1 MKINKIHILSVLC
14 LIFFA
19 CNNGASDDETEGTA
33 KPSSSSKLTF
43 SSSSEGGSSS
53 SEIKYHPCK
62 PFLSKYSML
71 SKDTLYFNKQGGIDT
86 VVTGIK
92 ILFEDFSKKL
102 DYESNEYAYKYL
114 DRCEFSLT
122 DHYAYRNDYSKKT
135 KIESDYCKNNYCDN
149 DDEKSYGNSPY
160 HVPVMKMEC
169 PWFSVTQI
177 SKDSVQVSADKN
189 ETGKER
195 SQYIPFTTGGCA
207 LSTFN
212 LIIIQTSA
220 P

>member
-1 MKINKIHILSVLC
+1 MKKILVLSLLC

-19 CNNGASDDETEGTA
+19 CDPEVNNSNNETSDL
-33 KPSSSSKLTF
+33 SSSSKRTI

-53 SEIKYHPCK
+53 SEIRYHPCK
-62 PFLSKYSML
+62 PYASKYSML

-102 DYESNEYAYKYL
+102 NYESNEYAYKYL
-114 DRCEFSLT
+114 DQCEFSLT
-122 DHYAYRNDYSKKT
+122 DHYSYGNDYSKKT

-149 DDEKSYGNSPY
+149 DDEKSYGNSPF

-177 SKDSVQVSADKN
+177 SKDSVQVSVNKN
-189 ETGKER
+189 ETGKKR

-207 LSTFN
+207 ISTFD